1 MAIVLESKKLVKTYG
16 DLHAIRNV
24 DLLFKDNTI
33 YGLLGPNGAGKTTLM
48 DMLSGGIFPSGGT
61 IKVQDEVLKQGNTP
75 KGMCYVREKNI
86 HFSRLKVA
94 EVMKVA
100 ASFYENWDWEFTKQL
115 LQLFDMN
122 PNKKVSQLSRGTQSL
137 VGNIIGLASRAP
149 ITLFDEPVLGLD
161 VIMREKFYNVL
172 LDDYVNHPRTIIIS
186 THLLDEISKIVEEIY
201 IINKGSILLNES
213 MEEIRSKSYIV
224 SGKPSALKVFLS
236 NKNIL
241 KVEDY
246 GNMEV
251 ATVFDDI
258 SDVEKRA
265 SQKLDI
271 SITGLPLQRLFTDLV
286 GGARNND

>member
-48 DMLSGGIFPSGGT
+48 DMLSGGMFPSGGT

-100 ASFYENWDWEFTKQL
+100 ASFYENWDWEFTKEL

-172 LDDYVNHPRTIIIS
+172 LEDYVNHPRTIIIS

-224 SGKPSALKVFLS
+224 SGKPNALKDFLS